1 MKPYQFKNV
10 VRGTAFGLCLLAP
23 ASIRAD
29 YFVDLLSG
37 GQPSRVVAP
46 SSVFDLDVRL
56 TSTESDKIDVAQF
69 RVVFS
74 VPGLRYQG
82 YTWSAPFPNRSFED
96 DSRPKVDSL
105 PLLLDE
111 NTLSG
116 PGIPVGQIDIQLS
129 NITDILSQEISYF
142 GSGLLV
148 RMNFAVPEGFAH
160 AGPITIGFLPE
171 SFAQGF
177 DQVPVASANSF
188 TLTVVPEVNGGVVFG
203 LAAIAAVWWSRRR
216 AKSEA
221 TRAQ

>member
-1 MKPYQFKNV
+1 MKPFAFNTV
-10 VRGTAFGLCLLAP
+10 ARGLALGFCLLAP
-23 ASIRAD
+23 ATIRAD

-37 GQPSRVVAP
+37 GQPTRVVAP

-56 TSTESDKIDVAQF
+56 SSTGSDKIDVAQF
-69 RVVFS
+69 RLVFS

-82 YTWSAPFPNRSFED
+82 YTWSPPFPNRSFED

-105 PLLLDE
+105 PMVLDE

-129 NITDILSQEISYF
+129 NVTDLLSQEVSYF

-148 RMNFAVPEGFAH
+148 RMNFAVPENFTH
-160 AGPITIGFLPE
+160 TGPITIGLQPE

-177 DQVPVASANSF
+177 DQVPVAASNSF

-203 LAAIAAVWWSRRR
+203 VAAIGFVWWARRR

-221 TRAQ
+221 AAAR